1 MTKGKSRLGR
11 GLGGL
16 LSQGG
21 NKGVPVEA
29 SGLSGNTE
37 ISKPSLSIPVE
48 SNDNSE
54 TSSGEKVIEIAVSDI
69 VANPFQPRK
78 SMDSSAVDELAASIK
93 AEGLLQPVVVRK
105 SGDSFELVAGER
117 RWRAHQKL
125 GLNKILA
132 RVLTVTDL
140 SSASLALIENLQ
152 REGLN
157 PIEEALGYHSL
168 VNDFNLTQAKVAER
182 VGKSR
187 AHVTNLLRL
196 LKLHEELRISLSE
209 GKLSTGHAKVLLAVE
224 NLDDQLNLG
233 RQAIA
238 EGWSVRH
245 CELEVHAFLNPSAS
259 STSKLNSSSNPF
271 SGMAKVAESK
281 LGRTVRIKGMPS
293 GGGKLTLGFEDSVDL
308 QNLLRSLGI

>member
-1 MTKGKSRLGR
+1 MS
-11 GLGGL
+11 
-16 LSQGG
+16 
-21 NKGVPVEA
+21 E
-29 SGLSGNTE
+29 NTE

-48 SNDNSE
+48 SNDDSE

-105 SGDSFELVAGER
+105 SGESFELVAGER

-233 RQAIA
+233 RRAIA

-293 GGGKLTLGFEDSVDL
+293 GEEIDFGFEDSVDL

>member
-1 MTKGKSRLGR
+1 M
-11 GLGGL
+11 
-16 LSQGG
+16 
-21 NKGVPVEA
+21 
-29 SGLSGNTE
+29 SGNTE

-233 RQAIA
+233 RQ
-238 EGWSVRH
+238 GDR
-245 CELEVHAFLNPSAS
+245 
-259 STSKLNSSSNPF
+259 
-271 SGMAKVAESK
+271 
-281 LGRTVRIKGMPS
+281 
-293 GGGKLTLGFEDSVDL
+293 
-308 QNLLRSLGI
+308 

>member
-1 MTKGKSRLGR
+1 M
-11 GLGGL
+11 
-16 LSQGG
+16 
-21 NKGVPVEA
+21 
-29 SGLSGNTE
+29 
-37 ISKPSLSIPVE
+37 
-48 SNDNSE
+48 
-54 TSSGEKVIEIAVSDI
+54 
-69 VANPFQPRK
+69 
-78 SMDSSAVDELAASIK
+78 
-93 AEGLLQPVVVRK
+93 
-105 SGDSFELVAGER
+105 
-117 RWRAHQKL
+117 

-182 VGKSR
+182 VGKSI
-187 AHVTNLLRL
+187 AHVTNFIRL

-233 RQAIA
+233 RRAIA

-259 STSKLNSSSNPF
+259 SASKLNSSSNPF

-281 LGRTVRIKGMPS
+281 LTYRSNQRNAKRRRW
-293 GGGKLTLGFEDSVDL
+293 KLTLGFEDSVDL